1 MSKVCCI
8 VNCESKCPNLG
19 PNKRM
24 LFEFPKY
31 PHENQIWIDKVSL
44 FLSKGNAT
52 RKYLRVCDKH
62 FKDSDV
68 ERTFRTVLK
77 AGIINEIPREK
88 FKLNQDSIPCIFD
101 VRQDNFGGKFMSTGD
116 KSLCVS
122 TPLEGA
128 LPTQE
133 NEAIE
138 YTIEALKRNFEA
150 PEHSSET
157 IE

>member
-24 LFEFPKY
+24 LFEFPK
-31 PHENQIWIDKVSL
+31 
-44 FLSKGNAT
+44 
-52 RKYLRVCDKH
+52 
-62 FKDSDV
+62 
-68 ERTFRTVLK
+68 
-77 AGIINEIPREK
+77 
-88 FKLNQDSIPCIFD
+88 
-101 VRQDNFGGKFMSTGD
+101 
-116 KSLCVS
+116 VS

>member
-24 LFEFPKY
+24 LFEFP
-31 PHENQIWIDKVSL
+31 
-44 FLSKGNAT
+44 
-52 RKYLRVCDKH
+52 
-62 FKDSDV
+62 KDSDV